1 MLTQAEL
8 VQVLFPVGTL
18 TKAEVRAHAA
28 AIGLRTAG
36 KPDSQDVCFIT
47 STEGRDGF
55 LGQRI
60 AMHPARVIDGRNGE
74 VVGSVEAVE
83 LVTVGQRRGMGHGAD
98 GQRRYV
104 GAVDV
109 PGRRVIVGGQ
119 SEAARQVVALVAGSV
134 TWVDEAVAPGAAVL
148 VQMSAHGRAVV
159 GTVDEQ
165 GGQLVVRLAEPQ
177 RPVAPGQTVA
187 LYDRSHPDAVLG
199 AGIAA

>member
-1 MLTQAEL
+1 ML
-8 VQVLFPVGTL
+8 PVGEL
-18 TKAEVRAHAA
+18 TKTQVRAEAA
-28 AIGLRTAG
+28 SLGLRTAG

-55 LGQRI
+55 LGQRM
-60 AMHPARVIDGRNGE
+60 AMHPARVIDGRDGGGGGFGRGGRAGHRRSAPGY
-74 VVGSVEAVE
+74 GS
-83 LVTVGQRRGMGHGAD
+83 RR
-98 GQRRYV
+98 RRSVRYV
-104 GAVDV
+104 VAVDV

-177 RPVAPGQTVA
+177 RPVAPGSDGGSLRRVPSQT
-187 LYDRSHPDAVLG
+187 VLG
-199 AGIAA
+199 AGIAV